1 MFSLSAEHQEFY
13 YYNTQSG
20 ASQWEHP
27 VDVWCRHVT
36 SLHRQA
42 KTRAHT
48 GQIIDAKRE
57 QFINSYFVYEQLFNY
72 MLLIDMEISNIH

>member
-48 GQIIDAKRE
+48 GQIINAKRE
-57 QFINSYFVYEQLFNY
+57 KERAIYQFIFCLQTIV
-72 MLLIDMEISNIH
+72 